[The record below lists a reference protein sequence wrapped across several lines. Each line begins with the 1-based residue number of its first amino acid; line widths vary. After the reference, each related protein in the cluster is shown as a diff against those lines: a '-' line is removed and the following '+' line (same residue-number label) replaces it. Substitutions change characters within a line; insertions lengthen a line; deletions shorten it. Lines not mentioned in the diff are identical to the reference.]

1 MFLWA
6 TREDNTVPVDQTLAM
21 ALAMEAA
28 GVPCE
33 THIFENGDHG
43 LSTADQSAAQAK
55 EQIRPDVAVWM
66 SLAET
71 WLQKRFA
78 LDLPDKCPDWREAL
92 GLD

>member
-1 MFLWA
+1 MKIEQFQLYK
-6 TREDNTVPVDQTLAM
+6 DDPMVTLTAYILDDSPEM
-21 ALAMEAA
+21 L
-28 GVPCE
+28 
-33 THIFENGDHG
+33 NG
-43 LSTADQSAAQAK
+43 AKRPAAQAK

-66 SLAET
+66 ILAET

>member
-1 MFLWA
+1 ML
-6 TREDNTVPVDQTLAM
+6 
-21 ALAMEAA
+21 
-28 GVPCE
+28 
-33 THIFENGDHG
+33 NG
-43 LSTADQSAAQAK
+43 AKRPAAQAK

-66 SLAET
+66 ILAET